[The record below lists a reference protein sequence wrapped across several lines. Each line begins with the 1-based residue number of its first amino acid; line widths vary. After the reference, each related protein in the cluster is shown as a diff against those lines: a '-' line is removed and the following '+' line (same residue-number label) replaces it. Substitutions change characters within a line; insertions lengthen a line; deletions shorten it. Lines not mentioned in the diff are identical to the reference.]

1 MKQKYSFILQTTLLV
16 FASIFFSQF
25 TYAQKYTV
33 SGYVEDASS
42 GERLIGGVI
51 YDENSNNGIITNAYG
66 YFSLTLPKAPVKLR
80 FSYIGFENKYLEFV
94 LQRDTLIQ
102 VALKKSAKL
111 AEVEIIAQKE
121 RQVEQAQMSE
131 IEIPLHTLKSMPMF
145 LGEKDLFKAI
155 QLFPGVHSGGE
166 GSSGLYVRGGGPD
179 QNLILLDGVPV
190 YNADHLFGFFSVF
203 NPEAIQHVS
212 LIKGGFPAR
221 YGGRLSSVLDIRMK
235 EGNNKTYHGEV
246 SVGLIASKLTIEG
259 PLIKNKA
266 SFIISARRT
275 YLDVLAQP
283 FIIWINEKNNP
294 NGGTIGGYY
303 FYDLN
308 AKLNYT
314 ISPKDR
320 VYLSLYG
327 GKDRAYVKSIYE
339 YTDIDNVIYR
349 TNDNLGLEWGN
360 MIAALRWNHIF
371 NKQWFSNVT
380 FTYSRFRFNVG
391 TDMERTEIYPTQ
403 TYEFYDNLNYL
414 SGIEDWS
421 LKADFEY
428 LPSPKHRILLGGSD
442 IYHTFTPGKASYKS
456 KNGYTNE
463 IFDLSFGNKLVY
475 THEITFYIEDEYTV
489 NSKLKLNGGIHASMF
504 PVKGEFYYS
513 IQPRFNGRYIFA
525 KDWSVKAAVSKMTQ
539 YIVLLTNSGIGLP
552 TDLWLPVTEKIK
564 PQDSWQFA
572 AGVFHDFK
580 YGIEIGI
587 EGYYKTMS
595 NLIEYKEGSSFMSA
609 SISESWET
617 EIEVGKGTAYGME
630 VLIRKDEG
638 DFTGWIGYTLSWV
651 NRTFE
656 NLNFGKPFPY
666 KYDRR
671 HDVSV
676 VGNYKFNDR
685 IDIGVVWVYGSGNA
699 LNLPI
704 ERYTGFSEFSSLLF
718 PNFQPIEYY
727 KERNGFRMP
736 SYHRLD
742 FGINF
747 HKKLKRGERT
757 WSINIYNVYNRKNP
771 YMVSF
776 EETYD
781 PGTGKTV
788 TRLKQISLFPLIPSF
803 SYSFKF

>member
-1 MKQKYSFILQTTLLV
+1 MAQQHKMIIKALLLIIT
-16 FASIFFSQF
+16 SIFISQL
-25 TYAQKYTV
+25 TMAQKSTI
-33 SGYVEDASS
+33 SGYIEDESS

-51 YDENSNNGIITNAYG
+51 YDEYSNNGIVTNAYG
-66 YFSLTLPKAPVKLR
+66 YFSITLPKAPVKLR
-80 FSYIGFENKYLEFV
+80 FSYIGFEHQYLEFV

-102 VALKKSAKL
+102 VALKKSGKL
-111 AEVEIIAQKE
+111 AEVEIKGQKE
-121 RQVEQAQMSE
+121 SQVEQSQMSE
-131 IEIPLHTLKSMPMF
+131 IEIPIHTLKSMPMF

-155 QLFPGVHSGGE
+155 QLFPGVQSGGE
-166 GSSGLYVRGGGPD
+166 GTSGLYVRGGGPD

-235 EGNNKTYHGEV
+235 EGNNKTYHGDV
-246 SVGLIASKLTIEG
+246 SVGLIASKLTVEG
-259 PLIKNKA
+259 PIVKNKS

-275 YLDVLAQP
+275 YIDILAQP
-283 FIIWINEKNNP
+283 FIMLANKMNGLG
-294 NGGTIGGYY
+294 GGTTAGYY
-303 FYDLN
+303 FYDMN

-320 VYLSLYG
+320 IYLSMYG
-327 GKDRAYVKSIYE
+327 GKDRAYMNNKSE
-339 YTDIDNVIYR
+339 YTFEEITYGNQEKM
-349 TNDNLGLEWGN
+349 GLEWGN

-371 NKQWFSNVT
+371 NRQWFSNVT

-391 TDMERTEIYPTQ
+391 TELERSQTENNVIQ
-403 TYEFYDNLNYL
+403 NSYDRINYL
-414 SGIEDWS
+414 SGIQDWS

-428 LPSPKHRILLGGSD
+428 LPSPKHRILLGGAD

-456 KNGYTNE
+456 NNGFNNQ
-463 IFDLSFGNKLVY
+463 IIDLSFGSKLVY
-475 THEITFYIEDEYTV
+475 AHEITLYAEDEYTV
-489 NSKLKLNGGIHASMF
+489 NSKLKLNGGIHLSMF
-504 PVKGEFYYS
+504 PVKGKFYYS
-513 IQPRFNGRYIFA
+513 LEPRFNGRYIFA

-552 TDLWLPVTEKIK
+552 TDLWLPVTENIK
-564 PQDSWQFA
+564 PQESWQYA

-587 EGYYKTMS
+587 EGYYKTMT

-609 SISESWET
+609 SISETWET
-617 EIEVGKGTAYGME
+617 EIEVGKGNAYGME
-630 VLIRKDEG
+630 ILIRKNDG

-656 NLNFGKPFPY
+656 NLNFGKTFPY

-671 HDVSV
+671 HDISV

-685 IDIGVVWVYGSGNA
+685 IDIGVVWVFGSGNA

-704 ERYTGFSEFSSLLF
+704 ERYNGFSEFSSIQY
-718 PNFQPIEYY
+718 PDFQSIEYY

-771 YMVSF
+771 FMVTF
-776 EETYD
+776 DYDMNNQGETI
-781 PGTGKTV
+781 
-788 TRLKQISLFPLIPSF
+788 TRLKQISLFPIIPSF